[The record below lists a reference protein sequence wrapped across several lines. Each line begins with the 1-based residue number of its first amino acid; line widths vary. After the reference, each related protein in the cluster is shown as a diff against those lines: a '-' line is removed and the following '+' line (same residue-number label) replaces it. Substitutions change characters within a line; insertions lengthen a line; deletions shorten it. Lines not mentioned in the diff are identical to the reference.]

1 MAIAST
7 LMKNLLITLAERV
20 LVASGLTAA
29 ESVKYAVIEKQIFGS
44 GTLLVFSNEEL
55 DDITKIVSQMCW
67 VVNDRYL

>member
-44 GTLLVFSNEEL
+44 GTLLVFSNEEI
-55 DDITKIVSQMCW
+55 DDITKIVYQMCW

>member
-1 MAIAST
+1 MAIASK
-7 LMKNLLITLAERV
+7 LMKNLLITLAEKV

-44 GTLLVFSNEEL
+44 GALLVFSNEEI
-55 DDITKIVSQMCW
+55 DDITKIVFQMCW

>member
-29 ESVKYAVIEKQIFGS
+29 ESVKYAAMKNKF
-44 GTLLVFSNEEL
+44 L
-55 DDITKIVSQMCW
+55 DPE
-67 VVNDRYL
+67 RY

>member
-7 LMKNLLITLAERV
+7 FMKN

-44 GTLLVFSNEEL
+44 GTLLVFSNEEI

-67 VVNDRYL
+67 VVDDRYL